1 MKAIIL
7 NYNTGAVIVKTG
19 LPTYTNEEFEKEI
32 LMPEGYYPD
41 EVSYMLTNDDG
52 MNFLIE

>member
-19 LPTYTNEEFEKEI
+19 LPTYTNEEFEKKI

-41 EVSYMLTNDDG
+41 EVS
-52 MNFLIE
+52 I